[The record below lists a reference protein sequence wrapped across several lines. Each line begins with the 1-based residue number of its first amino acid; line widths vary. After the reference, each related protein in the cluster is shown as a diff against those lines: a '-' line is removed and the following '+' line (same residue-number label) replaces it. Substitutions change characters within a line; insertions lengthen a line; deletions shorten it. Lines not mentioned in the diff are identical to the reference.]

1 MLFAAAA
8 GVDLPLWQGISS
20 AIFFVLLVYFAGPPL
35 MKLLR
40 QRERRIVETLARA
53 DVAQNELAALRAR
66 NDSELAKVQREAE
79 EMLAEGR
86 RDAAVL
92 RQELVEQARQEI
104 DRIKAR
110 TAREIRQAEH
120 AARVELYRLAADRA
134 FGVAQRV
141 LQSELRPDDH
151 NRLVE
156 RSVKSLERTL
166 VGGAA

>member
-20 AIFFVLLVYFAGPPL
+20 AIFFAVLVAFAGPSL
-35 MKLLR
+35 GRLLR
-40 QRERRIVETLARA
+40 DRERHIVETLARA
-53 DVAQNELAALRAR
+53 DVAQRELAGLRAK
-66 NDSELAKVQREAE
+66 NEAELARVRAEAD

-86 RDAAVL
+86 RDAAAL
-92 RQELVEQARQEI
+92 HDALVEQARQEI

-110 TAREIRQAEH
+110 TTRDIRLAEH

-134 FGVAQRV
+134 FVVAQRA
-141 LQSELRPDDH
+141 LENELRPDDH
-151 NRLVE
+151 QRLVE